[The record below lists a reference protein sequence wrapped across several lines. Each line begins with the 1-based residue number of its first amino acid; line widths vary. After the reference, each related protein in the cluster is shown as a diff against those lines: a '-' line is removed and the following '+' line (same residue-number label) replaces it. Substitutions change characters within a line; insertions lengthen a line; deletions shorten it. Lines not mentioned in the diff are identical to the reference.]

1 MSWLIALFARV
12 ALLVV
17 WLATPLV
24 NRAFQGGWILP
35 LLGILILPI
44 TENGP
49 ESPALSK
56 AGMNGRSFRAGWVE
70 GKHHSSLVLCSP
82 QD

>member
-1 MSWLIALFARV
+1 MKL
-12 ALLVV
+12 
-17 WLATPLV
+17 
-24 NRAFQGGWILP
+24 
-35 LLGILILPI
+35 I

-70 GKHHSSLVLCSP
+70 GKHHSSWARCSP
-82 QD
+82 QDEEPHFSQRAGYGILLFDLTY

>member
-1 MSWLIALFARV
+1 MTTHSTTPGYFTRYEN
-12 ALLVV
+12 
-17 WLATPLV
+17 LAFERTDDGVLTMRFHT
-24 NRAFQGGWILP
+24 NGG
-35 LLGILILPI
+35 PI